1 MKKTM
6 YLLLNKLQYKENCK
20 GIIVI
25 KITTTITIY
34 TTITTTITTTML
46 RENMTTETI

>member
-6 YLLLNKLQYKENCK
+6 YLLLNKLQYKENRK

-25 KITTTITIY
+25 KITTTITINS
-34 TTITTTITTTML
+34 TIITTTML
-46 RENMTTETI
+46 RENMTRETI